1 MDKTNA
7 QRETSNNQNHKVLI
21 TGTAGFIGFHLAD
34 RLIRD
39 GYSVYG
45 LDVINDYYDINLKYA
60 RLEHHGIDCKD
71 FRSQDEGNKSEAPT
85 LNAQR
90 PTVVND
96 ERHPNSK
103 PQTSNLVR
111 STKHNN
117 YHFIRLDLADHD
129 NVVNFMVEQK
139 FDYVVN
145 LAAQAGV
152 RYSIDNPKAYTHS
165 NIDGFLSI
173 LEGARYS
180 KVKHLIYAST
190 SSVYGLNTEMPL
202 SEDQKTDR
210 PMALYAATKKANE
223 LFAHSYS
230 HLFNLPTTGLRFFT
244 VYGPW
249 GRPDMALFLFAEAMI
264 KDEPINV
271 FNHGKMIRDFTYV
284 DDIVES
290 ITRLIP
296 KPPTKG
302 LEFEVNGL
310 SASIEANEVE
320 HNKLQTPNS
329 KPIAETKEQTPFQVF
344 NIGNSAPVE
353 LMAYIE
359 ALEKALGKTAKK
371 YFMDIQ
377 AGDVP
382 ATHADV
388 TKLEEYVNFRPQTS
402 VEEGVKRF
410 VDWYLTSK

>member
-1 MDKTNA
+1 MPDFK
-7 QRETSNNQNHKVLI
+7 KILV
-21 TGTAGFIGFHLAD
+21 TGTAGFIGFHLAE
-34 RLIRD
+34 RLIKE
-39 GYSVYG
+39 GYDVYG
-45 LDVINDYYDINLKYA
+45 LDVINDYYDINLKFA
-60 RLEHHGIDCKD
+60 RLEEHGIRLDTIPHSSESLD
-71 FRSQDEGNKSEAPT
+71 DRGTIQAAGQNSQAGNQVGLGYGALT
-85 LNAQR
+85 
-90 PTVVND
+90 
-96 ERHPNSK
+96 
-103 PQTSNLVR
+103 R
-111 STKHNN
+111 STKYSN
-117 YHFIRLDLADHD
+117 YSFIKLDIADHD
-129 NVVNFMVEQK
+129 TIVNFMVEQK

-152 RYSIDNPKAYTHS
+152 RYSIDNPRAYTHS
-165 NIDGFLSI
+165 NIDGFLSV

-230 HLFNLPTTGLRFFT
+230 HLFDLPTTGLRFFT

-249 GRPDMALFLFAEAMI
+249 GRPDMALFLFADAML

-296 KPPTKG
+296 RPSD
-302 LEFEVNGL
+302 LNRDRAL
-310 SASIEANEVE
+310 SDSDGSQNSIEG
-320 HNKLQTPNS
+320 P
-329 KPIAETKEQTPFQVF
+329 KPAPQNQDGPLFQVF

-359 ALEKALGKTAKK
+359 ALEKALGKNAKK
-371 YFMDIQ
+371 NFMDIQ

-388 TKLEEYVNFRPQTS
+388 SKLEEYVHFRPQTS
-402 VEEGVKRF
+402 VEEGVQRF
-410 VDWYLTSK
+410 VDWYLKSRS